1 VFIHPIAHGPGP
13 PQRPHIGGASAADLL
28 EPSAETAAKTLSAR
42 AVWSEPH
49 FGQATGSLDDIERTS
64 FSNLVPQ
71 GLHWYS

>member
-1 VFIHPIAHGPGP
+1 MAQGPGP
-13 PQRPHIGGASAADLL
+13 PQRPHIGGASDADLL
-28 EPSAETAAKTLSAR
+28 DPSDETAAKMLRAR
-42 AVWSEPH
+42 AVSSDPH